1 MSQPLSK
8 SEVHQLMSLMDPEQ
22 REFIERYSKQSK
34 KSKWIEAIA
43 RRKGIVITEETA
55 YEEIEPLIDD
65 WVLVDVLDSGFGNRD
80 YRCECGRALRYQ
92 YRVLHKREEKV
103 YGYGVS
109 CFEHHTNLAPALVKD
124 ILKGFHSVDL
134 ERDEI
139 LIKYFQ
145 GDFWDLKPFLHI
157 NTIPFEIWE
166 QDKLDLPL
174 TDNQRIKVIR
184 LKKAYEQEQLREQAL
199 SQMDFFQKEVF
210 HALGSTDQHEIIEKL
225 SDDKENTFTELP
237 SGFIDEEV
245 ILFYS
250 AGLPLLERHC
260 DRIREYRWEQYKVK
274 RTTIIDEESQN
285 SWVSSS
291 GYTPKTNRM
300 VRPSRPVA
308 PPAKIDYQTILD
320 RHLQTL
326 RSVRSNEDKL
336 SEGLMR
342 DWKIIEE
349 QIRGLRAGKEMDY
362 SSFKLNLTNICYALH
377 IELDESL

>member
-1 MSQPLSK
+1 MLQPLSK
-8 SEVHQLMSLMDPEQ
+8 SEVHQLMSLLDPEQ
-22 REFIERYSKQSK
+22 REFIEKYSKQSK

-109 CFEHHTNLAPALVKD
+109 CFEHHTNLAPNLIKD

-145 GDFWDLKPFLHI
+145 GDFWNLKPFLHI
-157 NTIPFEIWE
+157 ETIPYEILE
-166 QDKLDLPL
+166 QDRLDLPL
-174 TDNQRIKVIR
+174 TDNQRIKVLR
-184 LKKAYEQEQLREQAL
+184 LKKVYEQEQLLERVL
-199 SQMDFFQKEVF
+199 SKMDSYQKEVF
-210 HALGSTDQHEIIEKL
+210 QALGSTDQHEIIQKL
-225 SDDKENTFTELP
+225 SNDKENTFTELP
-237 SGFIDEEV
+237 SGFIDKEV

-250 AGLPLLERHC
+250 AGLPLLERHYE
-260 DRIREYRWEQYKVK
+260 RIREYRWEQYKVK
-274 RTTIIDEESQN
+274 RRSIIDDGNQS
-285 SWVSSS
+285 SWASS
-291 GYTPKTNRM
+291 GGSTLKTGRM
-300 VRPSRPVA
+300 VVPSRPIA
-308 PPAKIDYQTILD
+308 PPAKIDYQTIID
-320 RHLQTL
+320 RHLETL
-326 RSVRSNEDKL
+326 KSVRSNEDKL

-342 DWKIIEE
+342 DWKTIEE
-349 QIRGLRAGKEMDY
+349 QIRGLKAGKEMDY

-377 IELDESL
+377 IALDEFL